1 MTAYEYKQAVII
13 EQKNDKIEALIEGYK
28 EIMRQLQHMQKF
40 SKTDAE
46 STAYYTARNIVE
58 ETMIEIADVNVTDI

>member
-1 MTAYEYKQAVII
+1 MSAYEFKQAVII

-28 EIMRQLQHMQKF
+28 EIMRQLQHNQKF
-40 SKTDAE
+40 AKTDAE

-58 ETMIEIADVNVTDI
+58 ETMIEIADINVTDI

>member
-28 EIMRQLQHMQKF
+28 EILRQLNHNQKV
-40 SKTDAE
+40 SKTDVE
-46 STAYYTARNIVE
+46 STAYYTALYTLR
-58 ETMIEIADVNVTDI
+58 